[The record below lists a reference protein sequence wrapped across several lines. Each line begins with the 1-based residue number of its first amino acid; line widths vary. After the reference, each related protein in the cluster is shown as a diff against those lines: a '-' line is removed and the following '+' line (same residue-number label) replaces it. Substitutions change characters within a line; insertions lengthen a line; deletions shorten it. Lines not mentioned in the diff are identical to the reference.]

1 MKEYKLI
8 DGEFSPDDAKKV
20 LLSILNSK
28 INFHNLLSFSNHI
41 RFNND
46 INTSKNRIEEL
57 NNTKTAIIELIDK
70 ATKDNLSLKIKSNI
84 TIELI

>member
-57 NNTKTAIIELIDK
+57 NNTKTAILELIEK
-70 ATKDNLSLKIKSNI
+70 ATKENLTFKIKSNI
-84 TIELI
+84 SIELI

>member
-57 NNTKTAIIELIDK
+57 NNTKTAIIEFIDK